1 MRRNYKMHIMYDGTD
16 FGGWQRQ
23 KNAVTIQGEI
33 EKALGIITKNE
44 ISLIG
49 ASRTDAGVHAYDYVA
64 NVFLDTDKDNYS
76 IWMGLNAL
84 LPEGIRVKSIEP
96 CADEFHARYDAKHK
110 TYVYNIDN
118 SGYCDV
124 FTNRYMWKYRYPLD
138 YEKMK
143 EAAGH
148 FVGVHDF
155 SAFMS
160 QGGTAKTFTRE
171 IYSNDFEILGDKLKM
186 TITGNGFLYNMVR
199 IIAGTLVSVGRG
211 DINPSDIPDIIESK
225 ERKRAGI
232 TAPPEGLIL
241 YKITY

>member
-1 MRRNYKMHIMYDGTD
+1 MRTNYKLHLMYDGTD

-23 KNAVTIQGEI
+23 KNAVTVQGEL
-33 EKALGIITKNE
+33 EKALGVITRNE
-44 ISLIG
+44 ISVIG
-49 ASRTDAGVHAYDYVA
+49 ASRTDAGVHALDYVA
-64 NVFLDTDKDNYS
+64 NVFLDTDKDMYS
-76 IWMGLNAL
+76 IWMGVNAL
-84 LPEGIRVKSIEP
+84 LPDGIRLKSIEP

-110 TYVYNIDN
+110 TYVYHIDN

-124 FTNRYMWKYRYPLD
+124 FTKRYMWNYRYPLD

-143 EAAGH
+143 AAAGH
-148 FVGVHDF
+148 FVGRHDF

-160 QGGTAKTFTRE
+160 QGGTAKTFVRE
-171 IYSNDFEILGDKLKM
+171 IYSNDFEILGDKLRM

-211 DINPSDIPDIIESK
+211 DIAPEDIPRIIESK
-225 ERKRAGI
+225 ERKQAGI

-241 YKITY
+241 YRITY